1 MPSPR
6 TSGLWPAFLG
16 SGASMDLVNSLGNSH
31 IGFEEEADIIHFRQ
45 DVESH
50 DQSLPSRP
58 VSRLGFNRPAGSPEN
73 HETHN
78 SEVVQW
84 SRSLFQSIGISD
96 LRLST
101 LKTHSGNASETD
113 TLRSAHSTPDIG
125 ENSIPNL
132 SSSEQGFESPYGNA
146 VEDMAKYATVERKP
160 STSPLPVSRLSFPF
174 VTTPSPRRFKSPP
187 SLRPSR
193 RHKYSCSPSSMS
205 PEPAAYPSPSHQ
217 RHSYRQHGYSR
228 LALQHLKWFWSM
240 REREWE
246 ASNTDLRSANVY
258 NSVSPDAP
266 RVEPVILPF
275 NINRAPTPYAHRTAP
290 TTIHPRRGDISALR
304 DPFSF
309 RIDRCFAGLAN
320 WTFGKILWM
329 LDVHAAMERR
339 KMEVVDME
347 QDASDEES
355 ESELE
360 MSASIGFSDDSDC
373 TLVESENESDLR
385 YTILDSSITMIDND
399 AEPLQILSVGYLD
412 NMSWSQSVYTHA
424 SKSKKLDRKDFPWA
438 TNWYHRWA
446 LLVDISRG
454 DNKDRKHLLFEPTAP
469 PIEFIPTVKDDT
481 GPHFT
486 LTGKHMYLANDEL
499 WNSKLENSII

>member
-1 MPSPR
+1 
-6 TSGLWPAFLG
+6 
-16 SGASMDLVNSLGNSH
+16 MDLVNSLGNSH
-31 IGFEEEADIIHFRQ
+31 LAGFEEEAVIIHFRQ
-45 DVESH
+45 DVENH
-50 DQSLPSRP
+50 DDENHPSRP
-58 VSRLGFNRPAGSPEN
+58 ASRLGFNRPADKAGSPER
-73 HETHN
+73 HDSETHN

-101 LKTHSGNASETD
+101 LKTHSGNTSETD
-113 TLRSAHSTPDIG
+113 TSRSAHSTPDIG
-125 ENSIPNL
+125 ESSIPNL

-174 VTTPSPRRFKSPP
+174 VTTPSPRRNLNKSPP

-193 RHKYSCSPSSMS
+193 RHKYSCFPSSMS
-205 PEPAAYPSPSHQ
+205 PEPATHPSRSHQ

-240 REREWE
+240 RERELE
-246 ASNTDLRSANVY
+246 ASNTDLRSINAY
-258 NSVSPDAP
+258 NKSPDP
-266 RVEPVILPF
+266 PHVQPVNSSVNLPF
-275 NINRAPTPYAHRTAP
+275 NISRVPTPFADRTAP
-290 TTIHPRRGDISALR
+290 ATIHPRRGDISALR
-304 DPFSF
+304 DPYSF
-309 RIDRCFAGLAN
+309 HIDRCFASLAN

-329 LDVHAAMERR
+329 LDMHAAMEKRR
-339 KMEVVDME
+339 MEVDME

-360 MSASIGFSDDSDC
+360 TSASTGFSDDSDC
-373 TLVESENESDLR
+373 TLVESENETYESDLR
-385 YTILDSSITMIDND
+385 NTIMDSSITKINND
-399 AEPLQILSVGYLD
+399 AELPRILSVGYLD
-412 NMSWSQSVYTHA
+412 NTSWSQSVYTHT
-424 SKSKKLDRKDFPWA
+424 SKYKKLDRKDFPWA

-454 DNKDRKHLLFEPTAP
+454 GNKDHKHLLFEPAAP

-486 LTGKHMYLANDEL
+486 LAGKHKYLVNDEM
-499 WNSKLENSII
+499 WNSKLGNSNI